1 MRMITVYSLGT
12 LLSLV
17 MINFF
22 LDIVEQD
29 RLLAADLI
37 ILTIDLTWYAM
48 MIYLKCVSYWH

>member
-1 MRMITVYSLGT
+1 MFTVYSLGT